1 MTVMGCK
8 VADREPMLR
17 GDIGYFVAPD
27 FLSQSR
33 HEACVEL
40 KEARKLPEGE
50 PMDDTIWSSYFERER
65 HSQPVASDSRK

>member
-33 HEACVEL
+33 HELEAPRCAMMRSSLVTKSQRITKRVESE
-40 KEARKLPEGE
+40 KESISMKN
-50 PMDDTIWSSYFERER
+50 
-65 HSQPVASDSRK
+65 SQH